1 LKRSGIATLKL
12 HGGKAPWWLLK
23 RMKPLAKCIFTIIA
37 DEFGPTNILNRLAD
51 PIWFQA
57 LSNVLG
63 FDWNSSGVG
72 PVTCGVLKS
81 VLTLE
86 DHGIQVCGGK
96 GARSRATPTELKD
109 LENNPLFEGS
119 VEKLVYA
126 SKMAAKIDN
135 TAIQAGYQLYHH
147 CIFVSLGN
155 AWTVVQQG
163 MNLDARMAR
172 RYHWQSDGLTSF
184 VEEPPENIIGEKVHL
199 YVLDMTARAS
209 EECRKIS
216 LDLVKESPIK
226 TMKDY
231 QLLTSYSKTS
241 LLNWIKPTGV
251 KVPFVHYKLL
261 PKRMNWDLLKQIYDF
276 QPANYEEL
284 LAVKGVGPA
293 TVRGLALVSE
303 LIYDQVPTWTDPV
316 KFSFAYGGKDGVPF
330 PVNRKAMDDSIYILQ
345 NAIHAAKVGE
355 KEKLDA
361 IRRLKTYSE
370 KILNF

>member
-1 LKRSGIATLKL
+1 MQRSGIATLKL

-23 RMKPLAKCIFTIIA
+23 RMKPLAKCVFTVIY
-37 DEFGPTNILNRLAD
+37 DEFGPKNILKRLAD
-51 PIWFQA
+51 PVWFQA

-81 VLTLE
+81 VLTFE
-86 DHGIQVCGGK
+86 DQGIQVCGGK
-96 GARSRATPTELKD
+96 GAHSRATPSELKD
-109 LENNPLFEGS
+109 LQNNPFFGGA

-126 SKMAAKIDN
+126 SKMTAKIDN
-135 TAIQAGYQLYHH
+135 SAIQDGYQLYQH
-147 CIFVSLGN
+147 CIFVSLEN
-155 AWTVVQQG
+155 DWTVVQQG
-163 MNLDARMAR
+163 MNLNARMAR
-172 RYHWQSDGLTSF
+172 RYHWQSDGLTNF
-184 VEEPPENIIGEKVHL
+184 VEEPPENIIGEKMHSN
-199 YVLDMTARAS
+199 VLNMTSNES
-209 EECRKIS
+209 EECRRVS
-216 LDLVKESPIK
+216 LDLVKESPTK

-251 KVPFVHYKLL
+251 KVPVIHYKLL
-261 PKRMNWDLLKQIYDF
+261 PKRMNWDVLKQVYEF
-276 QPANYEEL
+276 QPQNYEEL
-284 LAVKGVGPA
+284 LAIKGVGPA
-293 TVRGLALVSE
+293 TVRGLALISE
-303 LIYDQVPTWTDPV
+303 LIYNQVPAWKDPV

-330 PVNRKAMDDSIYILQ
+330 PVNRKAMDESISILQ
-345 NAIHAAKVGE
+345 NAIHEAKVGE

>member
-1 LKRSGIATLKL
+1 MKRSGIATLKL

-23 RMKPLAKCIFTIIA
+23 RMKPLAQCIFTVIYE
-37 DEFGPTNILNRLAD
+37 EFGPNNILKRLAD
-51 PIWFQA
+51 PVWFQA

-81 VLTLE
+81 VLTFE

-96 GARSRATPTELKD
+96 GAHSRATPSELKE
-109 LENNPLFEGS
+109 LQNNPLYGGS

-135 TAIQAGYQLYHH
+135 SAIQDGYHLYHH
-147 CIFVSLGN
+147 CFFVSLEN

-172 RYHWQSDGLTSF
+172 RYHWQSEGLTSF
-184 VEEPPENIIGEKVHL
+184 VEEPPENIIGEKAHSN
-199 YVLDMTARAS
+199 VLDMTAHQS

-216 LDLVKESPIK
+216 LDLVKESPTK

-251 KVPFVHYKLL
+251 KIPVVHYKLL
-261 PKRMNWDLLKQIYDF
+261 PKRMNWDVLKQVYEF
-276 QPANYEEL
+276 QPKNYEEL
-284 LAVKGVGPA
+284 LAIQGVGPA
-293 TVRGLALVSE
+293 TVRGLALISE
-303 LIYDQVPTWTDPV
+303 LIYNQVPAWKDPV

-330 PVNRKAMDDSIYILQ
+330 PVNRKAMDDSISILQ
-345 NAIHAAKVGE
+345 NAIHAATLGE
-355 KEKLDA
+355 RDKLEA
-361 IRRLKTYSE
+361 LKRLKTYSE
-370 KILNF
+370 KIINY

>member
-1 LKRSGIATLKL
+1 MKRSGIATLKL

-23 RMKPLAKCIFTIIA
+23 RMKPLAKCIFTVIYE
-37 DEFGPTNILNRLAD
+37 EFGPNNILKRLAD
-51 PIWFQA
+51 PVWFQA

-81 VLTLE
+81 VLTFE

-96 GARSRATPTELKD
+96 GAHSRATPNELRD
-109 LENNPLFEGS
+109 LQSNPVFGGS

-135 TAIQAGYQLYHH
+135 TAIQSGYQLYQH
-147 CIFVSLGN
+147 CIFVSFKN
-155 AWTVVQQG
+155 DWTVVQQG

-172 RYHWQSDGLTSF
+172 RYHWQSEGLTSF
-184 VEEPPENIIGEKVHL
+184 VEEPPENIIGEKVHPD
-199 YVLDMTARAS
+199 VLDMTALQS
-209 EECRKIS
+209 KECRKAS
-216 LDLVKESPIK
+216 LDLVKESPTK

-251 KVPFVHYKLL
+251 KIPVVHYKLL
-261 PKRMNWDLLKQIYDF
+261 PRRMNWDVLKQVYEF
-276 QPANYEEL
+276 QPKNYEEL
-284 LAVKGVGPA
+284 LAIQGVGPA
-293 TVRGLALVSE
+293 TVRGLALISE
-303 LIYDQVPTWTDPV
+303 LIYNQVPAWKDPV

-330 PVNRKAMDDSIYILQ
+330 PVNRQAMDESITILED
-345 NAIHAAKVGE
+345 AIHAAKVGE
-355 KEKLDA
+355 NEKLDA
-361 IRRLKTYSE
+361 IKRLKTYSE
-370 KILNF
+370 KITNF